1 MQLTV
6 EKRDYLSSIVKD
18 LAQLKI
24 SMMKTPI
31 TIQEDLAS
39 LEHSSEKEL
48 NLILQ
53 RMEKFFAPIVQSISK
68 IISPEVEQE
77 EREALNA
84 SSMKKDPAAAKK

>member
-6 EKRDYLSSIVKD
+6 EKREYLASIVKD

-24 SMMKTPI
+24 TMMKTPI

-48 NLILQ
+48 NLIL
-53 RMEKFFAPIVQSISK
+53 
-68 IISPEVEQE
+68 
-77 EREALNA
+77 
-84 SSMKKDPAAAKK
+84 